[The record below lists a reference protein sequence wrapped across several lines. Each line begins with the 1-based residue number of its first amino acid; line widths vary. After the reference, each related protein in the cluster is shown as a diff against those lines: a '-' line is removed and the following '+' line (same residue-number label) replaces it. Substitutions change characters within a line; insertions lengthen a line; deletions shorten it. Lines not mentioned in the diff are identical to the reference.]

1 MARKTKYIVKL
12 SKSEREKLNKL
23 VKTGKIAAA
32 KRYRAQIFLYAD
44 EGDDGPCLSDPQIAK
59 KLELSVITVQRA
71 RQRLIEK
78 GLDFTLERVKREKGP
93 NPKKLD
99 PEQEAKLISLA
110 CIEAPEGHARWSLR
124 LLSERMVALDY
135 VDSISHETVRQTLKK
150 KEIKPWQRKE
160 WCIAPQNHAG
170 FVCAMEDILNVYQ
183 RDYSVHNPL
192 VCMDETSKQLTK
204 ETRVPIPANTD
215 HVEYYDSEYE
225 RNGTANIFMFF
236 NPIEGK
242 RRVDITDNR
251 TAKDWA
257 HQIRQLVDVDY
268 PEAKKITLVMDNL
281 NTHVGASLYKTF
293 NPKEA
298 RRILDKLDFHYTPK
312 HGSWLNMAEIE
323 FSILGRE
330 CLDRRIPDKT
340 ALISEVNAWTN
351 ERNSKKSKIIWR
363 FKNEDARIKLKRLYP
378 LIK

>member
-1 MARKTKYIVKL
+1 MENNMARKTKYIVKL

-44 EGDDGPCLSDPQIAK
+44 EGDDSPCLSDPQIAK

-150 KEIKPWQRKE
+150 KR
-160 WCIAPQNHAG
+160 
-170 FVCAMEDILNVYQ
+170 LNLG
-183 RDYSVHNPL
+183 NA
-192 VCMDETSKQLTK
+192 K
-204 ETRVPIPANTD
+204 
-215 HVEYYDSEYE
+215 
-225 RNGTANIFMFF
+225 NGA
-236 NPIEGK
+236 
-242 RRVDITDNR
+242 
-251 TAKDWA
+251 
-257 HQIRQLVDVDY
+257 
-268 PEAKKITLVMDNL
+268 
-281 NTHVGASLYKTF
+281 
-293 NPKEA
+293 
-298 RRILDKLDFHYTPK
+298 
-312 HGSWLNMAEIE
+312 
-323 FSILGRE
+323 
-330 CLDRRIPDKT
+330 
-340 ALISEVNAWTN
+340 
-351 ERNSKKSKIIWR
+351 
-363 FKNEDARIKLKRLYP
+363 
-378 LIK
+378 